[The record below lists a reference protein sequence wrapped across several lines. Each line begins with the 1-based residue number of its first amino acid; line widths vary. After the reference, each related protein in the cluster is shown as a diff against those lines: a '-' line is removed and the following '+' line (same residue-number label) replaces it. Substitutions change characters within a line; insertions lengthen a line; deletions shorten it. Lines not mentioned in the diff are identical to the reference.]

1 MPELWIPAQVEK
13 ALLLLAK
20 GEYEAYVVGGCVR
33 DSLLGKTPE
42 DWDITTSA
50 LPEETKRVF
59 SGYRQ
64 ADAGIR
70 HGTVLV
76 VVDGMPLE
84 ITTYRV
90 ESGYSD
96 HRHPDNVRFTTRLRE
111 DLSRR
116 DFTINAMAYHPD
128 GGLVDFFDGQ
138 MDLKAGLV
146 RCVGD
151 PSARFQ
157 EDALRILRALR
168 FAAVLDF
175 SLDEATAGALLENRR
190 LLQNVTAERISVEFQ
205 KLLCGPGAGKVLREY
220 APVIGEVIPEL
231 LPLAGFDQHSR
242 YHLYDVYEHTLR
254 VVESI
259 EPTPVL
265 RLAALLHDVAKPL
278 CYEPGNDGRGHFY
291 GHAPLGAQMAGEI
304 LNRLRVDRKTADR
317 VFTLIRLHDA
327 TIEEGAKSVKHWLNK
342 LGGEAL
348 RHLLLLKKADI
359 LAQAPD
365 LTGRVEAV
373 ERLQKQMEDILR
385 EQQCFSLKDLAVKGG
400 DLLEAGMFPGKR
412 MGEALHALLE
422 AVINGECA
430 NDKTALLEYGE
441 RRRIL

>member
-1 MPELWIPAQVEK
+1 MLELRIPAQVKK

-20 GEYEAYVVGGCVR
+20 SGYEAYVVGGCVR

-42 DWDITTSA
+42 DWDVTTSA

-59 SGYRQ
+59 SQYRQ

-76 VVDGMPLE
+76 VLDGMPLE

-96 HRHPDNVRFTTRLRE
+96 HRHPNNVRFTKRLRE

-128 GGLVDFFDGQ
+128 GGLIDFFDGQ
-138 MDLKAGLV
+138 KDLKAALV
-146 RCVGD
+146 HCVGD
-151 PSARFQ
+151 PSSRFQ

-168 FAAVLDF
+168 FASVLDF

-205 KLLCGPGAGKVLREY
+205 KLLCGSGAGQVVREY
-220 APVIGEVIPEL
+220 APVIGQVIPEL

-242 YHLYDVYEHTLR
+242 YHPYDVYEHTLR
-254 VVESI
+254 AVESI
-259 EPTPVL
+259 DPTPVL

-278 CYEPGNDGRGHFY
+278 CYELGNDGRGHFY
-291 GHAPLGAQMAGEI
+291 GHAPLSAQMARGI
-304 LNRLRVDRKTADR
+304 LNRLRLDRKTVDR

-327 TIEEGAKSVKHWLNK
+327 TIEEGAKSVKHWLNRM
-342 LGGEAL
+342 GEEAL
-348 RHLLLLKKADI
+348 CQLLQLKKADI

-365 LTGRVEAV
+365 LLGRVEAV
-373 ERLQKQMEDILR
+373 ERIQKQMEDILR
-385 EQQCFSLKDLAVKGG
+385 EQQCFSLKGLAVKGG
-400 DLLEAGMFPGKR
+400 DLIKEGMLPGKR
-412 MGEALHALLE
+412 IGETLHALLE
-422 AVINGECA
+422 AVINEECA
-430 NDKTALLEYGE
+430 NDRPALLEYG
-441 RRRIL
+441 RRKGFI

>member
-1 MPELWIPAQVEK
+1 MPELRIPAQVRK

-20 GEYEAYVVGGCVR
+20 SGYEAYVVGGCVR

-42 DWDITTSA
+42 DWDVTTSA

-59 SGYRQ
+59 SQYRQ

-76 VVDGMPLE
+76 VLDGMPLE

-90 ESGYSD
+90 ENGYSD
-96 HRHPDNVRFTTRLRE
+96 HRHPDNVRFTKRLRE

-128 GGLVDFFDGQ
+128 GGLIDCFDGQ
-138 MDLKAGLV
+138 MDLKAGMV

-151 PSARFQ
+151 PSTRFQ

-168 FAAVLDF
+168 FASVLDF

-205 KLLCGPGAGKVLREY
+205 KLLCGSGAGKILREY
-220 APVIGEVIPEL
+220 GLVIGEVIPEL

-242 YHLYDVYEHTLR
+242 YHPYDVYEHTVR
-254 VVESI
+254 TVESI
-259 EPTPVL
+259 GHTPAL

-278 CYEPGNDGRGHFY
+278 CYELGNDGRGHFY
-291 GHAPLGAQMAGEI
+291 GHASLSAQMAREI
-304 LNRLRVDRKTADR
+304 LNRLRIDRKTVDR
-317 VFTLIRLHDA
+317 VFTLIHFHDA
-327 TIEEGAKSVKHWLNK
+327 TIEEGAKSVKHWLNR
-342 LGGEAL
+342 LGEEAL
-348 RHLLLLKKADI
+348 RQLLPLKKADI
-359 LAQAPD
+359 LAQAPE
-365 LTGRVEAV
+365 LSGRVAAV
-373 ERLQKQMEDILR
+373 DRLQMQMEDILR
-385 EQQCFSLKDLAVKGG
+385 EQQCFSLKDLAVKGR
-400 DLLEAGMFPGKR
+400 DLLEAGMHPGKR
-412 MGEALHALLE
+412 VGEALHALLE
-422 AVINGECA
+422 AVVSEKCP
-430 NDKTALLEYGE
+430 NDRLALLEYG
-441 RRRIL
+441 RRKGLI